1 MTAAENKIL
10 LTLSCPHCGGK
21 IETLEGE
28 DMVRCEY
35 CDSLFMLTSDEG
47 IGSVMYKLSIEKDTA
62 LSAFREWTKKG
73 PKAKDLLQRAEISET
88 YPVYLPFWRL
98 IGRGKAC
105 VTGIEERR
113 VNDGKITRTERI
125 PHEALINRE
134 YIYTKI
140 ACDPG
145 DLGVETLVVP
155 NTAEAVLFDDQNIVT
170 FPATK
175 SRGTAYDEGEAAI
188 KAQAI
193 ADGARRQDEIKF
205 SKAFFFPSGF
215 SMMYYPVWI
224 IRYKYEERDYLAVVD
239 GITSRILS
247 GRAPGNAG
255 SQSTAAAV
263 GGTLAGTFAALGP
276 IGALMMLQY
285 NFEAESILP
294 LFCAVGGIALAIVL
308 LLWCFRRF
316 RYGGEVSEGAV
327 KGKTLNLGKKTS
339 DVYSV
344 PGSGFDLI
352 N

>member
-10 LTLSCPHCGGK
+10 LTLSCPHCGGE

-35 CDSLFMLTSDEG
+35 CNSLFKLTSDEG
-47 IGSVMYKLSIEKDTA
+47 IGSFMYKLSIGKETA
-62 LSAFREWTKKG
+62 LSTFRDWTKKG

-105 VTGIEERR
+105 VTGIEERD
-113 VNDGKITRTERI
+113 VGDENHSRTKRI
-125 PHEALINRE
+125 PHEVLINRE

-145 DLGVETLVVP
+145 DLGVETLFVP

-175 SRGTAYDEGEAAI
+175 SRGSAYDEGEAAI
-188 KAQAI
+188 KTQAI
-193 ADGARRQDEIKF
+193 ADGTRGMDEINF

-247 GRAPGNAG
+247 GRAPGSAG

-276 IGALMMLQY
+276 IGALMMLQN
-285 NFEAESILP
+285 NFAAESDLP
-294 LFCAVGGIALAIVL
+294 AFCAIAGIVLAIIL
-308 LLWCFRRF
+308 LIWCFRRF
-316 RYGGEVSEGAV
+316 RYGGEVTEGAV

-339 DVYSV
+339 DVYTV
-344 PGSGFDLI
+344 PGSGFDLR

>member
-1 MTAAENKIL
+1 MTAQENKIL
-10 LTLSCPHCGGK
+10 LTMSCPHCGGK
-21 IETLEGE
+21 IETIEGE
-28 DMVRCEY
+28 DMVRCDY
-35 CDSLFMLTSDEG
+35 CDSLFKLTSDEG
-47 IGSVMYKLSIEKDTA
+47 IGSVIYKLSVNRETA
-62 LSAFREWTKKG
+62 LSSFREWVKKG
-73 PKAKDLLQRAEISET
+73 PKAKDLADCAEISET
-88 YPVYLPFWRL
+88 YPVYLPFWRV

-105 VTGIEERR
+105 VTGVHEEH
-113 VNDGKITRTERI
+113 VSDGKTSHTERI

-140 ACDPG
+140 ACNPG

-155 NTAEAVLFDDQNIVT
+155 DNAEAVLFEDQNIVT

-175 SRGTAYDEGEAAI
+175 SRGTAYDEGEQAI
-188 KAQAI
+188 KDQAI
-193 ADGARRQDEIKF
+193 SDGSHKLDEIKF

-215 SMMYYPVWI
+215 SMIYYPVWV

-239 GITSRILS
+239 GIRARILS

-263 GGTLAGTFAALGP
+263 GGTLAGAFATLGP
-276 IGALMMLQY
+276 IGALMMYQ
-285 NFEAESILP
+285 NNIATDSFLP
-294 LFCAVGGIALAIVL
+294 IVVGVAGIIVAIL
-308 LLWCFRRF
+308 LLIWCFRRF

-327 KGKTLNLGKKTS
+327 KGKTLNMGKKTS

-344 PGSGFDLI
+344 PGSDFDLI

>member
-1 MTAAENKIL
+1 MTSAENKIL

-28 DMVRCEY
+28 DMVRCVY
-35 CDSLFMLTSDEG
+35 CDSLFKLTSDEG
-47 IGSVMYKLSIEKDTA
+47 IGSVMYKLSIEKETA
-62 LSAFREWTKKG
+62 LSAFRDWTKKG

-113 VNDGKITRTERI
+113 VNDGKTTHTERI

-140 ACDPG
+140 ACDSG

-155 NTAEAVLFDDQNIVT
+155 DNAEAVLFEDQNIVT

-175 SRGTAYDEGEAAI
+175 SRGTAYDEGEATI
-188 KAQAI
+188 KNRAI
-193 ADGARRQDEIKF
+193 ADGSRRLDEIKF
-205 SKAFFFPSGF
+205 AKAFFFPSGF
-215 SMMYYPVWI
+215 SMIYYPVWI

-239 GITSRILS
+239 GICARILS

-263 GGTLAGTFAALGP
+263 GGTLAGTFTALGP
-276 IGALMMLQY
+276 VGALMMAQ
-285 NFEAESILP
+285 NNIAVDSFLP
-294 LFCAVGGIALAIVL
+294 IACAAAGIIIAIL
-308 LLWCFRRF
+308 LLIWCFRRF

-327 KGKTLNLGKKTS
+327 KGKTLNMGKKAS

-344 PGSGFDLI
+344 PGSSFDLI